1 VARSVAR
8 LTGVKSRQRPRGIIR
23 AEAACLRRHATWIA
37 ALLTLALVFSQA
49 LVAAHACPVADP
61 AAVNTLHGHAAASI
75 PDCSGMPDGGDP
87 NANVCE
93 SHCLTGQHA
102 QPADTPYPPLAP
114 LPALTVR
121 TNAPQVTPV
130 HAFTDVH
137 PRAAPPP
144 RLRFSR
150 FLI

>member
-1 VARSVAR
+1 M
-8 LTGVKSRQRPRGIIR
+8 
-23 AEAACLRRHATWIA
+23 RRHATWIA

-49 LVAAHACPVADP
+49 LVAAHACPVADFD
-61 AAVNTLHGHAAASI
+61 AVTTLHGHAAASM
-75 PDCSGMPDGGDP
+75 PDCSGMPDSGDP
-87 NANVCE
+87 IANVCE

-102 QPADTPYPPLAP
+102 QAADAPYPPLAP

-121 TNAPQVTPV
+121 TDAPRVTAV
-130 HAFTDVH
+130 DAFTDVH
-137 PRAAPPP
+137 PLAAPPP